1 LSGPGILAGVVGR
14 AHGLDGSFYL
24 SRATPHLLAV
34 GAKVMVDGRSLQ
46 VVRQAGL
53 PRRPIVRLEG
63 VDDRAAAEAL
73 LGMDVTVD
81 ADDVPA
87 LAEGEWWAHDLEG
100 CDVYDGSTPVGRVM
114 RLLELPSCEVLEV
127 QRESA
132 PEPLLVPMVR
142 DAVRSIEV
150 GRRRIDVDLSFLG
163 EPWR

>member
-1 LSGPGILAGVVGR
+1 LSGPAILAGVIGR

-24 SRATPHLLAV
+24 NRATPHLLAIGMQV
-34 GAKVMVDGRSLQ
+34 TVDGRSRQ

-53 PRRPIVRLEG
+53 PGRPLVRLDG
-63 VDDRAAAEAL
+63 VEDRAAAEAL
-73 LGMDVTVD
+73 RGMEVTLD
-81 ADDVPA
+81 ADEVPA

-100 CDVYDGSTPVGRVM
+100 CDVYDGSRRVGQVM

-127 QRESA
+127 RRESV

-150 GRRRIDVDLSFLG
+150 TRRRIDVDMGFLG
-163 EPWR
+163 EPCS